1 MTKLLIKKPLNL
13 LQLFQS
19 VTLQEWITASVIA
32 TGLGVS
38 YLFWA
43 YLYELSKPLLKPLGL
58 EYITSG
64 LWIIASIFVSN
75 LIRKPGIALFTS
87 LVAALVESMVTQW
100 GFSALIYGFIQGL
113 SAEIIFVLFLYR
125 NWSLGVLCLAAATA
139 AFFSYSYDY
148 LIYDYNQLLL
158 EITILQLA
166 SFIISAITL
175 GAVFSMYLSKR
186 LLKTGLLDSFL
197 IVQQQIK

>member
-1 MTKLLIKKPLNL
+1 MTSSFVKKPLSLN
-13 LQLFQS
+13 QLFQS
-19 VTLQEWITASVIA
+19 ITLQEWITASVIA

-43 YLYELSKPLLKPLGL
+43 YLYEFSKPLLKPIGL
-58 EYITSG
+58 EYVTSG

-87 LVAALVESMVTQW
+87 LVAALVESMMTQW
-100 GFSALIYGFIQGL
+100 GFSALIYGLIQGM
-113 SAEIIFVLFLYR
+113 SAELIFILFLYR
-125 NWSLGVLCLAAATA
+125 YWSLAVLSLAAATA

-148 LIYDYNQLLL
+148 WVYNYNQLAL
-158 EITILQLA
+158 ELTILQLS
-166 SFIISAITL
+166 SFIISAIVL
-175 GAVFSMYLSKR
+175 GAIFSMYLSKR

-197 IVQQQIK
+197 IAQQKN